1 MIIFLAYQISR
12 IQDDLTDFKKGFL
25 PTLGLGLIP
34 LALVVLQPDIGT
46 ASVLFAILFGILFL
60 GEAKL
65 QHMALLAG
73 AGIGG
78 FVLMIN
84 VAPYRAARFMTFLHP
99 ELDQL
104 GVGYHINQA
113 FLAIGSGG
121 WLGRGLWGSVR
132 KYEFLPEVNADSIFA
147 IMAEEIGFLFTVAF
161 IVLIMLI
168 CFRGL
173 RIAKNAP
180 DVFSKLL
187 VSGIIIWFVS
197 QSFFLCSFLPNNYF
211 NMCALHLNSSFPART
226 PSCFS
231 PVCLGTTE
239 LCSDWGFVAR
249 GFNQRRE
256 RRRLSRS

>member
-1 MIIFLAYQISR
+1 MIEF
-12 IQDDLTDFKKGFL
+12 
-25 PTLGLGLIP
+25 P
-34 LALVVLQPDIGT
+34 
-46 ASVLFAILFGILFL
+46 ILFDAKNLIIVFVAVIHAALGIVISI
-60 GEAKL
+60 K
-65 QHMALLAG
+65 
-73 AGIGG
+73 
-78 FVLMIN
+78 
-84 VAPYRAARFMTFLHP
+84 
-99 ELDQL
+99 
-104 GVGYHINQA
+104 
-113 FLAIGSGG
+113 GSG
-121 WLGRGLWGSVR
+121 
-132 KYEFLPEVNADSIFA
+132 KKQNSIFA

>member
-1 MIIFLAYQISR
+1 MNKANEHKADYVLLIYFIILLAFGLLMLTSASAPLGYNKFGDKYFFIKRQLLVGVLPGVFLFLYFSKFYYKKLAKYAGLIFIVTLLLSFLVFIPGIGSSLNTGAKSWIVIFGYSMQPAEFLKLGMIIFLAYQISR
-12 IQDDLTDFKKGFL
+12 IKDDLTDFKKGFL

-78 FVLMIN
+78 FVLMII

-113 FLAIGSGG
+113 LAVVV
-121 WLGRGLWGSVR
+121 GLVGDFGVQC
-132 KYEFLPEVNADSIFA
+132 VNMNF
-147 IMAEEIGFLFTVAF
+147 
-161 IVLIMLI
+161 
-168 CFRGL
+168 C
-173 RIAKNAP
+173 
-180 DVFSKLL
+180 
-187 VSGIIIWFVS
+187 
-197 QSFFLCSFLPNNYF
+197 
-211 NMCALHLNSSFPART
+211 
-226 PSCFS
+226 
-231 PVCLGTTE
+231 
-239 LCSDWGFVAR
+239 
-249 GFNQRRE
+249 QR
-256 RRRLSRS
+256 